1 MKIGI
6 NLISLRVNQHTG
18 VEKYTR
24 NVVGLLKA
32 QKNQTFL
39 IALRSKATLTKTLG
53 VKFTSNNPLTTLSQ
67 WSVNSTSLRI
77 PLEMIILS
85 LRMFTLDRIL
95 SINNFGPLFG
105 KRGQKRFV
113 IIHDLWFLDK
123 SYSGS
128 VLLKYLFYLLIR
140 IQLLSTD
147 HIITVSQFSKKR
159 IINLLSVNPEIIT
172 VLPNCLSLE
181 DLNTEY
187 PIDRDSILNHVK
199 LNLNK
204 QYFLLL
210 GSDRANKNI
219 QRALEGYVKYCELTG
234 TPYELILVGPFS
246 TSFIDLNVKKFDKN
260 ILDRITIAGYVSDEK
275 YKSFIKYSSGIVF
288 PSLYEGFGI
297 PVLES
302 IAFNK
307 KILISKGTVCEEI
320 AGEFGISVDGNC
332 VESISM
338 GYLLLQNQKPKTKH
352 SNHKSNLYFDC
363 SSIGNQLQEC
373 LFGPD

>member
-1 MKIGI
+1 MKIGF
-6 NLISLRVNQHTG
+6 NLISLRVEQHTG
-18 VEKYTR
+18 VETYTR
-24 NVVGLLKA
+24 NLVGSLNA

-39 IALRSKATLTKTLG
+39 IALRNKASLSMTLG
-53 VKFTSNNPLTTLSQ
+53 EKFFSNNPLTTLSQ
-67 WSVNSTSLRI
+67 WSVNSTVLRI

-85 LRMFTLDRIL
+85 LRMFTFDRIL
-95 SINNFGPLFG
+95 SVNNFGPLFE

-113 IIHDLWFLDK
+113 IIPDLWFLDK
-123 SYSGS
+123 SYNGS

-159 IINLLSVNPEIIT
+159 IINLLSVNLEIIT

>member
-1 MKIGI
+1 
-6 NLISLRVNQHTG
+6 
-18 VEKYTR
+18 
-24 NVVGLLKA
+24 
-32 QKNQTFL
+32 
-39 IALRSKATLTKTLG
+39 
-53 VKFTSNNPLTTLSQ
+53 
-67 WSVNSTSLRI
+67 
-77 PLEMIILS
+77 
-85 LRMFTLDRIL
+85 MFTLDRIL

-113 IIHDLWFLDK
+113 IIPDLWFLDK
-123 SYSGS
+123 SYNGS

>member
-1 MKIGI
+1 MKIGF
-6 NLISLRVNQHTG
+6 NLISLRVEQHTG
-18 VEKYTR
+18 VETYTR
-24 NVVGLLKA
+24 NLVGSLNA

-39 IALRSKATLTKTLG
+39 IALRNKASLSMTLG
-53 VKFTSNNPLTTLSQ
+53 EKFFSNNPLTTLSQ
-67 WSVNSTSLRI
+67 WSVNSTVLRI

-85 LRMFTLDRIL
+85 LRMFTFDRIL
-95 SINNFGPLFG
+95 SVNNFGPLFE

-113 IIHDLWFLDK
+113 IIPDLWFLDK
-123 SYSGS
+123 SYNGS

-210 GSDRANKNI
+210 GSERANKNI